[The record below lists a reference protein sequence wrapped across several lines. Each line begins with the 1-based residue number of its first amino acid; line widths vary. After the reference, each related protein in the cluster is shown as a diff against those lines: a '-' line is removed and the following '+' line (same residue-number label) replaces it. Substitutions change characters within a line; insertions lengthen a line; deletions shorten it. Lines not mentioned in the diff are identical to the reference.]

1 MIGTKMIETERLIL
15 RRYMVSDAE
24 DMYRNWTGDPEV
36 TKFMPWPRHE
46 SAEVTGEILTEWVSY
61 YDDGNTYNWGITLKG
76 ADHVISNIAVV
87 ERDERTCT
95 YEIGYCLG
103 KEFWGRGIMPEALRA
118 VIAYLFEG
126 EKDLNRIIATHD
138 IRNEKSG
145 RVMQKAGMH
154 FDGVLR
160 ASKRNKL
167 GIHDTA
173 YYSVL
178 RSDLVTKEQ
187 YEALF
192 LEMNPGYFEREYVQR
207 VSKDEPAS
215 EMFLRLQE
223 FDEKRYEKAFPEN
236 VTFGYYDGDLEEL
249 RRAVEKVVPHW
260 VNFFGEGSRVY
271 CGFVDGKIASFCQ
284 IVDFGEHE
292 VNGQVWKIGGPGCVG
307 TVPEFRDR
315 GIGLTMVKNVTKILR
330 DELYDQSY
338 IHYTYETK
346 WYGKLGYKTFLSWCG
361 KGFV

>member
-1 MIGTKMIETERLIL
+1 
-15 RRYMVSDAE
+15 
-24 DMYRNWTGDPEV
+24 
-36 TKFMPWPRHE
+36 
-46 SAEVTGEILTEWVSY
+46 
-61 YDDGNTYNWGITLKG
+61 
-76 ADHVISNIAVV
+76 
-87 ERDERTCT
+87 
-95 YEIGYCLG
+95 
-103 KEFWGRGIMPEALRA
+103 
-118 VIAYLFEG
+118 
-126 EKDLNRIIATHD
+126 
-138 IRNEKSG
+138 
-145 RVMQKAGMH
+145 AGMH
-154 FDGVLR
+154 FDGILR

-167 GIHDTA
+167 GIHDSA
-173 YYSVL
+173 LYSIL
-178 RSDLVTKEQ
+178 RSDLVTKKQ

-207 VSKDEPAS
+207 VSEDEPAS

-249 RRAVEKVVPHW
+249 RQAVEKVVPHW
-260 VNFFGEGSRVY
+260 VNFFGEKSRVY
-271 CGFVDGKIASFCQ
+271 CGFVDGKIASFCL
-284 IVDFGEHE
+284 IEDFGEHE

-307 TVPEFRDR
+307 TVPEYRDR